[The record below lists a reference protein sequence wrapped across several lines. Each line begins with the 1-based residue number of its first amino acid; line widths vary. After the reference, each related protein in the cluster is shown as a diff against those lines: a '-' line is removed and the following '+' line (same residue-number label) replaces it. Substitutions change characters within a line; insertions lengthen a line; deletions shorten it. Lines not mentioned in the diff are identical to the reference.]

1 MNNSSENSQ
10 DSISP
15 DPHQMSDKLM
25 FFLQNFRQ
33 IMELEKNLRFVLSE
47 SEVKKSPNLMLK
59 LSDGGWFPFRE
70 IFKLQK
76 IFEEENKFF
85 KAVIFIKRVEVN
97 QNEKDASNSSESL
110 MIRLNEKFASP
121 LLNFYLRNKDNSE

>member
-1 MNNSSENSQ
+1 MNTSAEKSQSDVSSEFDEQ
-10 DSISP
+10 ARLK
-15 DPHQMSDKLM
+15 MSDRLM

-47 SEVKKSPNLMLK
+47 NEVKKSPNLMLK
-59 LSDGGWFPFRE
+59 LSEGGWFPFRE

-85 KAVIFIKRVEVN
+85 KAVDFIKRVE
-97 QNEKDASNSSESL
+97 
-110 MIRLNEKFASP
+110 II
-121 LLNFYLRNKDNSE
+121 

>member
-1 MNNSSENSQ
+1 MNTSAEKSQ
-10 DSISP
+10 SDASHEF
-15 DPHQMSDKLM
+15 DELDRLKMSDRLL

-47 SEVKKSPNLMLK
+47 NEVKKSPNLMLK
-59 LSDGGWFPFRE
+59 LSEGGWFPFRE

-85 KAVIFIKRVEVN
+85 KAVDFIKRVE
-97 QNEKDASNSSESL
+97 
-110 MIRLNEKFASP
+110 II
-121 LLNFYLRNKDNSE
+121 